1 MGKEGFCLIYPLCC
15 TCLSIEISKEI
26 KNDKDCVSFH
36 ILHFVSV
43 INKCFPNLFF
53 FKGLGKIKQ
62 WLTPVSPSQI
72 SKGSSQRN
80 PKRYTCNH
88 CNYKK
93 LIVVAVSRRKHN
105 SIEST
110 VEASKSIVVC
120 WAHSAITNGKDE
132 LFKHHLTTSCF
143 FVSVLTALS
152 FKDFCFKKENN

>member
-1 MGKEGFCLIYPLCC
+1 M
-15 TCLSIEISKEI
+15 
-26 KNDKDCVSFH
+26 
-36 ILHFVSV
+36 HFVSV
-43 INKCFPNLFF
+43 ISKCFPNLFF

-80 PKRYTCNH
+80 PKRYTWNH

-105 SIEST
+105 SDDAETAALRVLLMLLNPTWFAGLTALSP
-110 VEASKSIVVC
+110 VGEDA
-120 WAHSAITNGKDE
+120 
-132 LFKHHLTTSCF
+132 LFKRHLTTSCL

-152 FKDFCFKKENN
+152 FKDFSFKKENN